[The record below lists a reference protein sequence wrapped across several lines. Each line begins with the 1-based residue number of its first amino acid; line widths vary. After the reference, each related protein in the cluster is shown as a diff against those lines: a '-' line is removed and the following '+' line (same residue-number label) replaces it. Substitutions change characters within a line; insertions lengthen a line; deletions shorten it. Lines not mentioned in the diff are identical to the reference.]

1 MSVVI
6 DGTTGIT
13 VPSGASQAQ
22 AEAGT
27 DNTVLMTPLRTAQA
41 IGALATSGLEFI
53 SSATISNVAT
63 VDFTGFD
70 SSKYSDYVFSLSNV
84 IPVTDGQYLGM
95 RMSTDGGSTY
105 ITSNG
110 YVFNHIYSWFGG
122 SMNLTSSSSSGL
134 TSAIFLNDQRPIGSD
149 TNEFGISGEVKVFG
163 PDLAARTQ
171 VTFSGAFVDSSG
183 FFVQQLSI
191 GSNQI
196 TTAVNAVRFL
206 FFSGNLESGVI
217 SMYGVRKS

>member
-70 SSKYSDYVFSLSNV
+70 SSKYSDYVFSLDNV
-84 IPVTDGQYLGM
+84 IPVTDGQYLAM

-105 ITSNG
+105 ITTNG
-110 YVFNHIYSWFGG
+110 YVFNQIYSWFNG
-122 SMNLTSSSSSGL
+122 SSMTLVSSSSSGL
-134 TSAIFLNDQRPIGSD
+134 TNAIFLNDRPMGSD

-163 PDLAARTQ
+163 PELAARTQ
-171 VTFSGAFVDSSG
+171 VTFSGALVDSSS
-183 FFVQQLSI
+183 FFVQQLST